1 MKHITLTLAALVGV
15 GFAAQQSARVLKIE
29 SKSFTGDLR
38 NGPYTFSGSATAPI
52 QATVSTLKISAPRA
66 VMAAPAGTPI
76 TNAEGKRTAEFSGN
90 VTVVRGRLTAKGPS
104 LSYSEVS
111 GAGVLKGG
119 ASATY
124 TPEKKD
130 DDVVNINATSMSFDV
145 DTDMSTS
152 EGGVKLVSGAQTGNS
167 SKLVFDEKKELG
179 LLTGNVQ
186 MNRAAR
192 GKQKALAITG
202 EEARI
207 LTTNKLLYVKGKIR
221 LVSGDTTTT
230 GNEMFYDDKK
240 NLAVIVGSAVSTNA
254 KEGTRVTGNVLEQR
268 IDLGRVRQLTGGYKI
283 PTDQFKLSTEK

>member
-1 MKHITLTLAALVGV
+1 
-15 GFAAQQSARVLKIE
+15 
-29 SKSFTGDLR
+29 
-38 NGPYTFSGSATAPI
+38 
-52 QATVSTLKISAPRA
+52 
-66 VMAAPAGTPI
+66 MAAPAGTPI